1 MRRVVFLIFLGLFC
15 INSQAFWK
23 TVRITAS
30 VGNPIPSSFD
40 HLDPQSLIATGLT
53 GGTAHMGVNQTGSA
67 AVLNCQTAD
76 TTSPPADVSDK
87 NVYFPSIDPAAL
99 AFDSAPH
106 QSVCYLR
113 GDGGAV
119 TAGTFELYIWGRR

>member
-1 MRRVVFLIFLGLFC
+1 MRKAVFLLFLGFFC

-30 VGNPIPSSFD
+30 GGSPIPASFD
-40 HLDPQSLIATGLT
+40 HLDSQSLIATGLT

-67 AVLNCQTAD
+67 VVLNCQTPDA
-76 TTSPPADVSDK
+76 TSPPPDDGDK
-87 NVYFPSIDPAAL
+87 HVYFPAINPAAL